1 MIMDSL
7 FNTYKIASFIKEA
20 NSGIDENA
28 ITPVTFYNFLRLNK
42 VVNNERNISNQIFED
57 SLDFTKNWE
66 CDKHREVREL
76 VRYAV
81 SKMFDTRRLSFL
93 GSKIASFEVTS
104 NDINRTNRKKRNILI
119 PIQET
124 FVFNNI
130 LYSVF
135 VFNTNK
141 ERLFHFD
148 AIKMGVYEYPILLN
162 KICES
167 YKVSSITC
175 SSEDENNEKI
185 RTIDNV
191 MPLIVFYNRD
201 LKDISIINSNSLF
214 SFNTYVN
221 LLIEKVFANEEN

>member
-1 MIMDSL
+1 MNSL

-20 NSGIDENA
+20 DSGIDENA

-42 VVNNERNISNQIFED
+42 VVNNERNISNQIFEN
-57 SLDFTKNWE
+57 SLDFTMNWE
-66 CDKHREVREL
+66 SDKYREVREL
-76 VRYAV
+76 VRYAA
-81 SKMFDTRRLSFL
+81 SKMFDMRRLSFL
-93 GSKIASFEVTS
+93 GSKIASFGVTS
-104 NDINRTNRKKRNILI
+104 NDIHHVDKKKRNILI

-141 ERLFHFD
+141 ERLLHFD

-167 YKVSSITC
+167 YKVSSIAC
-175 SSEDENNEKI
+175 NSKDENDEKI
-185 RTIDNV
+185 RRISSV

-201 LKDISIINSNSLF
+201 LKDISILNSNSLF

>member
-1 MIMDSL
+1 MNSL

-57 SLDFTKNWE
+57 SLDFTMNWE
-66 CDKHREVREL
+66 SDKYREVREL
-76 VRYAV
+76 VRYAA
-81 SKMFDTRRLSFL
+81 SKMFDTRRLNFL

-104 NDINRTNRKKRNILI
+104 NDIHHVDKKKRNILI

-141 ERLFHFD
+141 ERLLHFD

-167 YKVSSITC
+167 YNISTTY
-175 SSEDENNEKI
+175 DEKI
-185 RTIDNV
+185 HTTTNV
-191 MPLIVFYNRD
+191 TPLIVFYNRD
-201 LKDISIINSNSLF
+201 LKDISILNSNSLF

>member
-1 MIMDSL
+1 MNSL
-7 FNTYKIASFIKEA
+7 FNTYKIVDFIKEA
-20 NSGIDENA
+20 DSGIDKNA
-28 ITPVTFYNFLRLNK
+28 ITPVTFYNFLRFNK
-42 VVNNERNISNQIFED
+42 VVNNERNISNQVFED

-66 CDKHREVREL
+66 GDKHREVREL
-76 VRYAV
+76 IRYAA
-81 SKMFDTRRLSFL
+81 SKIFDTRRLNFL
-93 GSKIASFEVTS
+93 GSKIALFEVAS
-104 NDINRTNRKKRNILI
+104 NNVYHTDRKKCNILI

-135 VFNTNK
+135 VFNTSK
-141 ERLFHFD
+141 DRLFHFD

-175 SSEDENNEKI
+175 NSKDKNDENVRI
-185 RTIDNV
+185 IDNV

-201 LKDISIINSNSLF
+201 LKDISILNSNSLF

-221 LLIEKVFANEEN
+221 LLIEKFLANEEN

>member
-1 MIMDSL
+1 MNSL
-7 FNTYKIASFIKEA
+7 FNTYKIADFIKEA
-20 NSGIDENA
+20 DSGIDKNA
-28 ITPVTFYNFLRLNK
+28 ITPVTFYNFLRFNK
-42 VVNNERNISNQIFED
+42 VVNNEKNISNQIFED

-66 CDKHREVREL
+66 SDKHREVREL
-76 VRYAV
+76 IRYAA
-81 SKMFDTRRLSFL
+81 SKIFDTRRLNFL
-93 GSKIASFEVTS
+93 GSKIALFEVAS
-104 NDINRTNRKKRNILI
+104 NNVYHTDRKKYNILI

-141 ERLFHFD
+141 DRLFHFD

-167 YKVSSITC
+167 YRVSSIAC
-175 SSEDENNEKI
+175 DSKDENDEKI
-185 RTIDNV
+185 RTIYNV
-191 MPLIVFYNRD
+191 IPLIVFYNRD
-201 LKDISIINSNSLF
+201 LKDISILNSSSLF

-221 LLIEKVFANEEN
+221 LLIEKVFAHEEN

>member
-1 MIMDSL
+1 MNSL
-7 FNTYKIASFIKEA
+7 FNTYKIADFIKEA
-20 NSGIDENA
+20 NSGIDKNA
-28 ITPVTFYNFLRLNK
+28 ITPVTFYNFLRFNK

-57 SLDFTKNWE
+57 SLDFTINWE
-66 CDKHREVREL
+66 SDKHREVREL
-76 VRYAV
+76 IKYAV
-81 SKMFDTRRLSFL
+81 SKIFDTRRLNFL

-104 NDINRTNRKKRNILI
+104 NDIHRINRKKRNILI

-141 ERLFHFD
+141 DRLFHFD

-167 YKVSSITC
+167 YNTLSVACNSR
-175 SSEDENNEKI
+175 DENDKKI
-185 RTIDNV
+185 RTINNV

-201 LKDISIINSNSLF
+201 LKDISILNSNSLF

-221 LLIEKVFANEEN
+221 LLIEKVFANEKN